1 MKRQEEYLNYMM
13 LESIRKDAALKI
25 QSSYRGM
32 IGRRLFSEA
41 QQHFEEEAME
51 SLRHDSATML
61 QASFRGY
68 RDRKIIQEE
77 TARKENNH
85 KQNIAATKLQA
96 SFRGYRDRVTVAD
109 RKLIAT
115 DRSFVEEYGSTKIQ
129 ALYRGHLARRFACGY
144 FEQLHSVSR
153 LGGEALA
160 RVVRT
165 LPDA

>member
-1 MKRQEEYLNYMM
+1 MSASVIQQWWKVILMKRQEEYLNYMM

-77 TARKENNH
+77 TAQKENNH

-96 SFRGYRDRVTVAD
+96 SFRGIVTELQS
-109 RKLIAT
+109 LI
-115 DRSFVEEYGSTKIQ
+115 E
-129 ALYRGHLARRFACGY
+129 
-144 FEQLHSVSR
+144 SV
-153 LGGEALA
+153 
-160 RVVRT
+160 
-165 LPDA
+165 